1 MIVDT
6 HTHVVSPDHH
16 RYPLRPAAEVA
27 AWVHDAP
34 CSAAQLDD
42 LMSRSGVDRA
52 VLVQAVGAYADDN
65 RYALDAAELARDRY
79 VAVAM
84 LDAGNP
90 DAAAQ
95 LEDVA
100 EKEAAGIRLVAGT
113 PGSSVQLDDDMV
125 LTLARRAIELGL
137 HVVVATLAEG
147 LPALNRLMGRAPDLE
162 LAVDHCGFPPYPDL
176 GALLP
181 LAAFPGVLLKVS
193 TLNLD
198 AGHAVDGDGG
208 AALLATLA
216 GAFGAERLMW
226 GSNWSFTHDRPYPEL
241 VDVARAA
248 SKGLGPH
255 AQADYLGGTAMRHVP
270 RLQA

>member
-6 HTHVVSPDHH
+6 HTHVVSPDLH
-16 RYPLRPAAEVA
+16 RYPLRPAEEVA
-27 AWVHDAP
+27 EWVREAP

-42 LMSRSGVDRA
+42 LMGESGVDRA

-84 LDAGNP
+84 IDAGNP
-90 DAAAQ
+90 EAAEQLEAVAARDAAG
-95 LEDVA
+95 V
-100 EKEAAGIRLVAGT
+100 RLVAGT
-113 PGSSVQLDDDMV
+113 PGSSVALDDGVV
-125 LTLARRAIELGL
+125 LELARRARELGMA
-137 HVVVATLAEG
+137 VVVATLAEG
-147 LPALNRLMGRAPDLE
+147 LPALLRLMEQAPDLE

-181 LAAFPGVLLKVS
+181 LAAFPGLLLKVS

-208 AALLATLA
+208 AALLGVLA
-216 GAFGAERLMW
+216 DAFGAERLMW
-226 GSNWSFTHDRPYPEL
+226 GSNWSYTHDRPYPEI
-241 VDVARAA
+241 VEVARAA
-248 SKGLGPH
+248 SKGLGAH
-255 AQADYLGGTAMRHVP
+255 AQAQYLGGTALRHVP
-270 RLQA
+270 GLKA

>member
-27 AWVHDAP
+27 PWVHDAP

-42 LMSRSGVDRA
+42 LMGQSGVDRA
-52 VLVQAVGAYADDN
+52 VLVQAVGAYHDDN
-65 RYALDAAELARDRY
+65 RYAIDAAELARDRF

-90 DAAAQ
+90 DASAQ

-100 EKEAAGIRLVAGT
+100 AKGAAGVRLVAGT
-113 PGSSVQLDDDMV
+113 PGSAVQFDDDAV
-125 LTLARRAIELGL
+125 LQLALRSRELGL
-137 HVVVATLAEG
+137 AIIVAGLAEG
-147 LPALNRLMGRAPDLE
+147 LPALNRLMARAPGLE
-162 LAVDHCGFPPYPDL
+162 VAVDHCGFPPYPDL

-198 AGHAVDGDGG
+198 AGHEVDGDGG
-208 AALLATLA
+208 ARLLATLVD
-216 GAFGAERLMW
+216 AFGAERLMW

-241 VDVARAA
+241 VDMARAA
-248 SKGLGPH
+248 STGLGKQ
-255 AQADYLGGTAMRHVP
+255 AQAEYLGGTAMRHVP
-270 RLQA
+270 NLHS